1 MRTILSISQDDRLL
15 LTRTAVLRKT
25 DAEVI
30 AASAGEAKKI
40 LKTQRFD
47 LMVLCHSLTSED
59 TLEIVGLARKKTAA
73 MPILKILANTDFD
86 SEWALVASGTT
97 VSYDPDLLVAKV
109 TELLSVSPLETTSF

>member
-1 MRTILSISQDDRLL
+1 
-15 LTRTAVLRKT
+15 
-25 DAEVI
+25 
-30 AASAGEAKKI
+30 
-40 LKTQRFD
+40 
-47 LMVLCHSLTSED
+47 
-59 TLEIVGLARKKTAA
+59 